1 MNSLISYPLLNRL
14 RLLAPSRPLEARE
27 ALAVAETQAARLL
40 EAFGA
45 SLAGPIAT
53 RDLIE
58 SLPFLVVEYDRDLGV
73 SAVTERLPD
82 GRWLVVVNAS
92 EAETRQLFSL
102 AHELKHV
109 LDAEATETLYPTT
122 RWVSSNVRS
131 EKVADYFASC
141 LTMSKRHVIRDW
153 CSGLQRIDALAR
165 RYGVSAQ
172 AMRYRLHQLG
182 LYEQARCGL
191 ARSV

>member
-1 MNSLISYPLLNRL
+1 MNALVSYPLLNRL
-14 RLLAPSRPLEARE
+14 RSFAPTRPLEARE
-27 ALAVAETQAARLL
+27 ALAVAERQAARLL
-40 EAFGA
+40 ETFNAG
-45 SLAGPIAT
+45 LAGPIAT

-58 SLPFLVVEYDRDLGV
+58 SLPFLVVEYDRNLGV

-82 GRWLVVVNAS
+82 DRWLVVINQS
-92 EAETRQLFSL
+92 EPETRQLFSL

-109 LDAEATETLYPTT
+109 LDADATETLYPTT
-122 RWVSSNVRS
+122 RWVSTEVRS

-153 CSGLQRIDALAR
+153 CSGLQQIEELAR

-182 LYEQARCGL
+182 LYEQARCGF

>member
-1 MNSLISYPLLNRL
+1 MNTLVSYPLLARL
-14 RLLAPSRPLEARE
+14 RSLAPSRPLDARE
-27 ALAVAETQAARLL
+27 SLAVAERQAARLL

-53 RDLIE
+53 RELIE
-58 SLPFLVVEYDRDLGV
+58 SLPFLVVEYDRELGV

-82 GRWLVVVNAS
+82 GRWLVVVNES
-92 EAETRQLFSL
+92 EPETRQLFSL

-109 LDAEATETLYPTT
+109 LDADATETLYPTT
-122 RWVSSNVRS
+122 RWVRAEVRS

-141 LTMSKRHVIRDW
+141 LTMSKRQVVRDW
-153 CSGLQRIDALAR
+153 CSGLQRIDDLAR
-165 RYGVSAQ
+165 RYGVSAP

-182 LYEQARCGL
+182 LYEQSRCGF